1 MGFAISCC
9 NCSPPHLAVDV
20 LGRIGYIAA
29 LENTPPVQP
38 PDPAAEKPLTLPE
51 RLLFLLT
58 APRRLF
64 GELPFEPHRPSN
76 WIVPWV
82 ILSLTMIIS
91 GVVMLTHESL
101 MGQISQIMEETLRAA
116 TEDGAFSAE
125 DVEWQMRLVGPGSPI
140 FAFIW
145 IAGPAAAA
153 LVTIFALAFFYSL
166 IGRSAMNAHA
176 PFMKVVEVVGLTS
189 LVRALETLV
198 TLGCVLLTGS
208 ILATPSAALVLETF
222 DPASTLHFALSR
234 LNPFTFWALGVTALG
249 LAELFER
256 DFPKV
261 FVLILAL
268 WFLWNMMTLLF
279 AI

>member
-91 GVVMLTHESL
+91 GVVMPIPPLLPVTPEVSV
-101 MGQISQIMEETLRAA
+101 SQ
-116 TEDGAFSAE
+116 
-125 DVEWQMRLVGPGSPI
+125 
-140 FAFIW
+140 
-145 IAGPAAAA
+145 
-153 LVTIFALAFFYSL
+153 
-166 IGRSAMNAHA
+166 
-176 PFMKVVEVVGLTS
+176 
-189 LVRALETLV
+189 
-198 TLGCVLLTGS
+198 
-208 ILATPSAALVLETF
+208 
-222 DPASTLHFALSR
+222 
-234 LNPFTFWALGVTALG
+234 
-249 LAELFER
+249 
-256 DFPKV
+256 
-261 FVLILAL
+261 
-268 WFLWNMMTLLF
+268 
-279 AI
+279 